1 MSSSSQLVRTAYRRL
16 LKAQQLAFAHDSR
29 MQKHARSEIRRHFL
43 HPLPVTLP
51 PDLPADSE
59 AARNAKL
66 QAHLVQAEDARE
78 FLLQNVI
85 QAEQKQPGGRFVLN
99 LQERHTVPDPPAK
112 Q

>member
-1 MSSSSQLVRTAYRRL
+1 MSSSSHLIRTAYRRL

-29 MQKHARSEIRRHFL
+29 MQKHARLEIRRHFL

-51 PDLPADSE
+51 ADCPPD
-59 AARNAKL
+59 AAEQTKL
-66 QAHLVQAEDARE
+66 RAHLAQAEEARE

>member
-1 MSSSSQLVRTAYRRL
+1 MSSSSQLIRTAYRRL

-51 PDLPADSE
+51 ADLPP
-59 AARNAKL
+59 AAEPQAKL
-66 QAHLVQAEDARE
+66 AAHLAQAEDARE